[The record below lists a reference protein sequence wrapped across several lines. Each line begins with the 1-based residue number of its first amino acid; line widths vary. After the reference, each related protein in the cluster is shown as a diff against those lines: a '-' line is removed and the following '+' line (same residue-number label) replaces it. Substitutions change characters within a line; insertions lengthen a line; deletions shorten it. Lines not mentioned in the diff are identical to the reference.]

1 MALRVQT
8 NLHLI
13 ISNMDRIN
21 IITRRVKDVEE
32 EEVIN
37 DMEVVEVAKPIIIKD
52 NSIKTINTINNI
64 MLGKP
69 SIRDLYQI
77 NLPF

>member
-1 MALRVQT
+1 MAPRVQT

-21 IITRRVKDVEE
+21 ITRRVKDVEE

-37 DMEVVEVAKPIIIKD
+37 DMEVVEVAKPTIIKD